1 MQLRKKILKSVLNCK
16 NKQNTL
22 PSGARRCDEGEE
34 RRQLPCVHDDACVA
48 RSKVS
53 PVMVASLKEE
63 RGKERKR
70 LKTFRQY
77 RHEVWQKYIASH
89 KGRW

>member
-53 PVMVASLKEE
+53 PVMVASLKE
-63 RGKERKR
+63 GKRKGKKAFKN
-70 LKTFRQY
+70 LQT
-77 RHEVWQKYIASH
+77 IPA
-89 KGRW
+89 